1 MWVDGRGG
9 GDGEGAPGGVRG
21 GEEGGGRGRG
31 GGGGGRGRGRGVAG
45 GRALRRRAAEA
56 ARGSRHH
63 RRPRLHSGEPRR
75 AVPLFVVK
83 TPSAGAVSR
92 LGIVGNLLWLLFR
105 RFGRSLGEVSCRGR
119 GMWVPGKRF

>member
-1 MWVDGRGG
+1 MGAAGAMERELLEAFEAARKAADAV
-9 GDGEGAPGGVRG
+9 GEAAAAAGA
-21 GEEGGGRGRG
+21 GE
-31 GGGGGRGRGRGVAG
+31 GVAG

-75 AVPLFVVK
+75 AAPLFVVK